1 MKMNKMK
8 FGGKDLIV
16 DDILNGISRDVLY
29 SLSFEQLAEI
39 KKAVEQ
45 NLPKKIQHSIDVH
58 FSIPLL
64 FKRFYFVFSSGPD
77 NRGNKKPPEEIAN
90 LRVKTQPGDA
100 AIVVAGFLC
109 MSAFIGTILYKIFQ
123 IIPVR

>member
-1 MKMNKMK
+1 MNKIK

-16 DDILNGISRDVLY
+16 DDILNGINRDVLY

-45 NLPKKIQHSIDVH
+45 NLPKKKKHSIDVH
-58 FSIPLL
+58 FSIPLI
-64 FKRFYFVFSSGPD
+64 FKRFYFVFSAGQD

-90 LRVKTQPGDA
+90 IRAKTQPADV
-100 AIVVAGFLC
+100 AIVITCFLC
-109 MSAFIGTILYKIFQ
+109 ISAFMGTILYKIFQ
-123 IIPVR
+123 VIAAR